1 MAANSTEQNSA
12 ADFSTRT
19 NQNGVDVGTTGIQ
32 KPQTGLLRDKKIAVV
47 YGAVSEEDG
56 LYICNVPREKWSL
69 VAILDALAGLG
80 LHAEHVD
87 PTQDDFIERIRQFD
101 VAFLNVHG
109 PYGEDG
115 RIQGLLDYLS
125 IPYTSSGVLASSIGM
140 DKIASKAIFSYLGLS
155 VPRGIPLLRSR
166 SVEIPA
172 SFPFPAMLKAV
183 DGGSS
188 VGMALIS
195 DPADL
200 TREIDVLH
208 RRGFKRLFLEEY
220 IQGRAVTV
228 SVTESAEGPVV
239 FAPLEFI
246 TESEYYDES
255 TKLGGPGAPSA
266 EYVVPDDL
274 APHVFKDLSESTSA
288 IYEFL
293 ACRGAIRVD
302 YMIDES
308 GTIYPL
314 EINTIPGLQQQS
326 NLPVSCGLE
335 GIAYPHL
342 IESLLVSAVE
352 SFEPAPWAVR

>member
-1 MAANSTEQNSA
+1 M
-12 ADFSTRT
+12 
-19 NQNGVDVGTTGIQ
+19 GTTELQ
-32 KPQTGLLRDKKIAVV
+32 KPQTDLLRDKKIAVV

-56 LYICNVPREKWSL
+56 LYIRNVPREKWSL
-69 VAILDALAGLG
+69 VAIMDALSSLG

-87 PTQDDFIERIRQFD
+87 PTQDDFIERIRRFD

-140 DKIASKAIFSYLGLS
+140 DKIASKAIFAYLGLS
-155 VPRGIPLLRSR
+155 VPRGVPLLRSR
-166 SVEIPA
+166 NAEIPA

-188 VGMALIS
+188 VGMALIN

-200 TREIDVLH
+200 PKEIDVLR

-228 SVTESAEGPVV
+228 SVMESAEGADPVV
-239 FAPLEFI
+239 LAPLEFI

-274 APHVFKDLSESTSA
+274 APHVFKDLSESTRA

-302 YMIDES
+302 YMIDQS

-335 GIAYPHL
+335 GIAYPRL